1 MPEIRLPDV
10 RVPELRLPEMT
21 RDDIARTLGDVREDL
36 AEIGRDIDLSRIDI
50 PRIDIPKTAAVA
62 GFARSRRV
70 SRLPIIVGALVTLG
84 IVAWALLNSPS
95 VKPRLQAAAQRARER
110 MESQRAE
117 APEAH
122 AFDSAVPAEPQANP
136 WADDIPAAGSP
147 FDGSSDLPEGLGAAA
162 AVDAE
167 ELVTARAGEEPNP
180 A

>member
-21 RDDIARTLGDVREDL
+21 RDDITRTLGDVRQDL

-50 PRIDIPKTAAVA
+50 PGIDISKTAAAA
-62 GFARSRRV
+62 GLARTRRAA
-70 SRLPIIVGALVTLG
+70 RLPIIIGALVTLG

-95 VKPRLQAAAQRARER
+95 VKPRLQAAAKRARER

-117 APEAH
+117 AAEAH
-122 AFDSAVPAEPQANP
+122 GFDAAVTAEPQANP
-136 WADDIPAAGSP
+136 WADDIPSAGSP
-147 FDGSSDLPEGLGAAA
+147 FDGSSDLPEGLGAADA
-162 AVDAE
+162 ADAE
-167 ELVTARAGEEPNP
+167 TLVTTPAGEEPNP

>member
-36 AEIGRDIDLSRIDI
+36 AEMGRDIDLSRIDI
-50 PRIDIPKTAAVA
+50 PRIDLPKAAAAA
-62 GFARSRRV
+62 GLARSRRV

-117 APEAH
+117 AAEAH
-122 AFDSAVPAEPQANP
+122 AFDAAVAAEPHANP
-136 WADDIPAAGSP
+136 WAEDIPAGGSP
-147 FDGSSDLPEGLGAAA
+147 FDGSSDLPEGLGAAEP
-162 AVDAE
+162 AE
-167 ELVTARAGEEPNP
+167 APKLVTTPAGEESNP